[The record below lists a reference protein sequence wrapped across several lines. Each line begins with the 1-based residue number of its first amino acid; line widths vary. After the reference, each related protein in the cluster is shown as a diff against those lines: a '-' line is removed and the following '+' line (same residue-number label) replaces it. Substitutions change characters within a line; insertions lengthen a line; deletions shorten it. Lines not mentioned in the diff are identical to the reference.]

1 MNTLWMKILYTALLI
16 AAALFSALYLKPFS
30 VLLLLLLLVI
40 PVLMAL
46 CVLYIRLHL
55 KVSLQQTSRTGH
67 RKSPQSALLV
77 VQNTGLLPVGKAV
90 ASILCTCENMGQK
103 LPVSLTFPIPARNT
117 ITVEF
122 RMTAAHCGLTRM
134 QLQWMKFSDFFR
146 LFGWKMRVHPET
158 HVLVLPKGEA
168 LSHSIFIP
176 GSETDEESDLYSR
189 LKAGDDPSE
198 VYRIRE
204 YQPGD
209 LQKRIH
215 WKLSCRTDTVW
226 VKEYSLPLQN
236 RAAVLID
243 YRLPDKNA
251 LEALDVALD
260 TAYVLCLTLI
270 RDEIPLTLYWYED
283 GKKQLVWNEIHSAEE
298 LSDSLETLLSQR
310 PGGAQ
315 TDFLQALS
323 EEGVL
328 RNINALFYCTP
339 VWHRADGES
348 LSQMLR
354 ENRLHVLTPDVS
366 AKESGQPVFV
376 RYIEEKTITRVLREI
391 TQDKGV
397 HGQ

>member
-30 VLLLLLLLVI
+30 VLLLMILLVI

-46 CVLYIRLHL
+46 SVVYIRLHL
-55 KVSLQQTSRTGH
+55 KVSLQQTGSTCH
-67 RKSPQSALLV
+67 RKSPQAVLLV

-90 ASILCTCENMGQK
+90 ASILCTCENMEQEI
-103 LPVSLTFPIPARNT
+103 PVSLTFPIPARNT

-134 QLQWMKFSDFFR
+134 RLQWMKFSDFFR

-158 HVLVLPKGEA
+158 CVLVLPRGEA
-168 LSHSIFIP
+168 LSHPMHVP
-176 GSETDEESDLYSR
+176 GSETDEESNLYSK

-251 LEALDVALD
+251 LDALDIALD
-260 TAYVLCLTLI
+260 TAFTLCLTFI
-270 RDEIPLTLYWYED
+270 RDEIPLILYWYD
-283 GKKQLVWNEIHSAEE
+283 HQKKQIVWNELHSAAE
-298 LSDSLETLLSQR
+298 LSDSLETLLSQH

-315 TDFLQALS
+315 TDFLPALS
-323 EEGVL
+323 EEASL

-339 VWHRADGES
+339 VWHRTDGEI
-348 LSQMLR
+348 LSKALR
-354 ENRLHVLTPDVS
+354 ENRLHVLTPDTS
-366 AKESGQPVFV
+366 AREPGNPTFV
-376 RYIEEKTITRVLREI
+376 RYIEEKTVTHVLREI
-391 TQDKGV
+391 AETREVQGP
-397 HGQ
+397 